1 MRGEAMRGLLRL
13 LLPCAAAAL
22 SLDEMAAEVASDAAE
37 QQKLCQLSGSATS
50 TNQLWALGF
59 RKRMQ
64 MYLQRVSVYV
74 WRLHE
79 AIWQYFSTHAAG
91 NTGLQS
97 TNSCGLESPQ
107 TVPLAMDGL
116 FTDPNCTQSSAWATW
131 LAGLGTLT
139 LGAGAQQAQQAEEA
153 AAALGLSPDPG
164 CFLGA
169 ATLLLAQVAGSWR
182 RGRFVAALHT
192 FAVLHDHFLTAA
204 HPGFFLHSAWPVGD
218 QDVRYWKDRL
228 LYQIR
233 RFRELVG
240 RSLHLGAAAFT
251 EEFIP
256 DDVERENLGGFASHA
271 LRQELGGRQG
281 RNRTDRTDRTDR
293 TESSLSWHPVW
304 ELAPSA
310 ALIPFADVAPPVRV
324 YVYGEADAGPVGK
337 LTRSSAFCHYRQWGM
352 DVGFHDFF
360 RTSPVRT
367 FDPDKADYFFVPTY
381 ACCHQVAGIS
391 DFDELDA
398 DHATL
403 VSQLT
408 YFQRS
413 RGQDHIFS
421 FHYID
426 LFPSWR
432 SHIPRS
438 VFLTPE
444 TEVGFER
451 SLDDFGPDQ
460 GRIPPFN
467 PLKDIVVPPFINM
480 KDILGFET
488 HAKPM
493 REREHLATFAGKLW
507 SDIVEAADVRGKVVA
522 LSSAP
527 GFKIHAFSTIRD
539 MLNPDGMQRLM
550 GNSVFC
556 LVPRGRAAWSV
567 RFFEALW
574 AGCVP
579 VLLSDHYQPSFDQL
593 FDVTR
598 FVIKWPVSRIDDS
611 LVSYLQSLPLEVAE
625 RYAEE
630 ARRVRCWYLYPP
642 PEVSW
647 IGDWPARNEL
657 EEVERRVC
665 PNLSSSRNA
674 FQAVIEIL
682 RRRAVKTRLRPDGFY
697 AADPKQGYQPM
708 PMDDHLRPIQ

>member
-1 MRGEAMRGLLRL
+1 ME
-13 LLPCAAAAL
+13 
-22 SLDEMAAEVASDAAE
+22 
-37 QQKLCQLSGSATS
+37 
-50 TNQLWALGF
+50 
-59 RKRMQ
+59 
-64 MYLQRVSVYV
+64 
-74 WRLHE
+74 
-79 AIWQYFSTHAAG
+79 
-91 NTGLQS
+91 
-97 TNSCGLESPQ
+97 
-107 TVPLAMDGL
+107 GL
-116 FTDPNCTQSSAWATW
+116 FTDPNCTQSLPWATW
-131 LAGLGTLT
+131 LSGLDELT
-139 LGAGAQQAQQAEEA
+139 LGAAAAEPGLPEAQNAQRAEEA
-153 AAALGLSPDPG
+153 AAALGLSPDPS

-192 FAVLHDHFLTAA
+192 FALLHDHFLTAA
-204 HPGFFLHSAWPVGD
+204 HPGFFVHSAWPAGD

-251 EEFIP
+251 EDSIP

-271 LRQELGGRQG
+271 LQQQDGRRQG
-281 RNRTDRTDRTDR
+281 RNWSDSTLWR
-293 TESSLSWHPVW
+293 PVW

-310 ALIPFADVAPPVRV
+310 ALIPFKDVVPPVRV
-324 YVYGEADAGPVGK
+324 YVYGEGDAAIGK
-337 LTRSSAFCHYRQWGM
+337 LTRSPAFCHYRQWGM

-360 RTSPVRT
+360 RTSPIRT
-367 FDPDKADYFFVPTY
+367 FDPEMADFFFVPSY

-398 DHATL
+398 DHKAL

-408 YFQRS
+408 YFERS
-413 RGQDHIFS
+413 RGRDHIFS

-432 SHIPRS
+432 KHIPYS
-438 VFLTPE
+438 VILTPE

-451 SLDDFGPDQ
+451 SLDDFGPDH
-460 GRIPPFN
+460 GRFPPFN

-493 REREHLATFAGKLW
+493 REREYVATFAGKLW

-527 GFKIHAFSTIRD
+527 GFKIHAFASIRD

-611 LVSYLQSLPLEVAE
+611 LVSYLHSLPLEVAE

-630 ARRVRCWYLYPP
+630 GRRVRCWYLYPP

-647 IGDWPARNEL
+647 IGDWPSRNEL
-657 EEVERRVC
+657 EEVEKRVC

-674 FQAVIEIL
+674 FQAVVEIL

-697 AADPKQGYQPM
+697 AADPKQGYQPV
-708 PMDDHLRPIQ
+708 PMDDRLRPIS